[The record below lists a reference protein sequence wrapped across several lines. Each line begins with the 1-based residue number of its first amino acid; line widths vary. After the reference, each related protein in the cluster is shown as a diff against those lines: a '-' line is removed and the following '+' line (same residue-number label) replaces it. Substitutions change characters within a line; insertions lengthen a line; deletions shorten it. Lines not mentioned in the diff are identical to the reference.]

1 MITKEQAVEAA
12 ARYLET
18 SQEEDA
24 RIVAEYMCEDA
35 DNEKI

>member
-24 RIVAEYMCEDA
+24 RIVAEYMCE
-35 DNEKI
+35 NENEEC